1 MLLSKKYKTSL
12 KGAMA
17 IAIVLFSSC
26 YQPIPVETP
35 LMSQEELVPV
45 LRDLHLAEAMLTE
58 IMNKQ
63 EKDSLAR
70 LYYAQVFTMHQVDT
84 AVFDQSMNAYM
95 TDPPALDSL
104 YDAVIQAL
112 NEDKK
117 IATENPPP
125 PNLPD
130 N

>member
-1 MLLSKKYKTSL
+1 MVLSKKYTTSL

-26 YQPIPVETP
+26 YRPIPVETP
-35 LMSQEELVPV
+35 LMSQDELVPV
-45 LRDLHLAEAMLTE
+45 LRDIHLAEAMLTE

-84 AVFDQSMNAYM
+84 AVFDQTMNAYM

-117 IATENPPP
+117 VATENQPP

>member
-1 MLLSKKYKTSL
+1 MVLSKKYTTSL

-26 YQPIPVETP
+26 YRPIPVETP

-45 LRDLHLAEAMLTE
+45 LRDIHLAEAMLTE

-84 AVFDQSMNAYM
+84 AVFDQTMNAYM

-117 IATENPPP
+117 VATENQPP

>member
-1 MLLSKKYKTSL
+1 MLLSKNYKLWL

-35 LMSQEELVPV
+35 LMSQEELIPV
-45 LRDLHLAEAMLTE
+45 LRDIHLAEAMLTE

-70 LYYAQVFTMHQVDT
+70 LYYAQIFDMHQVDT

-104 YDAVIQAL
+104 YDAVIQSL

-117 IATENPPP
+117 IATENKPVT
-125 PNLPD
+125 LPD